1 MSARILVIEDNP
13 TNMELVEYL
22 LKAAGY
28 TFLSATD
35 GMRGLEVI
43 RRERPD
49 LIVCDLQM
57 PVLDGY
63 AVLRQLRADAQ
74 LRSIPI
80 IAVTALS
87 MPGDRRNVLGA
98 GFNGYISKPIEPENF
113 VAALEKLLP
122 PAQRVR

>member
-22 LKAAGY
+22 LKAAGH

-87 MPGDRRNVLGA
+87 MPGDRRNVLVA

-113 VAALEKLLP
+113 IADLEKLLP
-122 PAQRVR
+122 PAQRMR